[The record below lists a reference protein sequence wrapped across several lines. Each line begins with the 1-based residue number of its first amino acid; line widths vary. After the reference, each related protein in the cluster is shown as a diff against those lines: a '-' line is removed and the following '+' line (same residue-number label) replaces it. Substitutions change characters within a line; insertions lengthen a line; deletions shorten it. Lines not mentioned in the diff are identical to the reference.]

1 MPGRLM
7 RVGLNLAFLTP
18 GEMGGLEVYSRE
30 LTMAL
35 AKRGDLE
42 LTLLLGRPAA
52 HDPTWKDLADTVVL
66 DLDPRKRADW
76 VRGDQREVP
85 RAASRAGLDVVH
97 SLASTA
103 PVRGRFRRVVTVHDI
118 NYLIYPDAHF
128 GLRSLGM
135 RVLVP
140 LAVRRSHRVIAP
152 STSTRDD
159 LVRRLRAR
167 ADLIDV
173 VPEGLGQPPAQG
185 PTVAPE
191 LPEGR
196 RMILTVSAKRPHKNL
211 RTLLRA
217 LALIPQERRPL
228 LVLPGY
234 PTPHEEELKEE
245 ARSLGIER
253 DTRFLGWVSPG
264 ELEGLY
270 AAATAF
276 VFPSLYEGFGLPV
289 LEAMARGVPVATS
302 SRGSLAEVAGDAAL
316 LFDPDDERSIA
327 DAVERL
333 LGDSELAA
341 GLRSA
346 GLERAGQFSWEE
358 AAEGTVQSYRR
369 ALDSPA

>member
-1 MPGRLM
+1 M
-7 RVGLNLAFLTP
+7 RVGLNLAFLAP

-30 LTMAL
+30 LTVAL

-52 HDPTWKDLADTVVL
+52 DDPNWKNLAHTVVL
-66 DLDPRKRADW
+66 DLDPRRRADW
-76 VRGDQREVP
+76 VRGDQRDVP
-85 RAASRAGLDVVH
+85 RAASSAGLDVVH

-103 PVRGRFRRVVTVHDI
+103 PVHGQFRRVVTVHDI
-118 NYLIYPDAHF
+118 NYLVYPEAHF

-140 LAVRRSHRVIAP
+140 LAVRRSHRVITP

-159 LVRRLRAR
+159 LVRRLRAK
-167 ADLIDV
+167 ADAIDI
-173 VPEGLGQPPAQG
+173 VPEGLGQSPARG
-185 PTVAPE
+185 TTVAPE

-196 RMILTVSAKRPHKNL
+196 PMILTVSAKRPHKNL
-211 RTLLRA
+211 RRLLRA
-217 LALIPQERRPL
+217 LALIPPERRPL

-234 PTPHEEELKEE
+234 PTPHEQELKAE
-245 ARSLGIER
+245 ARSLGIEG
-253 DTRFLGWVSPG
+253 DARFLGWVSAD

-270 AAATAF
+270 AAAAAF
-276 VFPSLYEGFGLPV
+276 VFPSLYEGFGLPI

-302 SRGSLAEVAGDAAL
+302 SRGSLGEVAGDAAL

-333 LGDSELAA
+333 LRDEELAA
-341 GLRSA
+341 SLRSA
-346 GLERAGQFSWEE
+346 GLERAGQFSWEA